1 VALHTALHPTSPARH
16 IPRHGIPPLNAMAG
30 RCVRLPTAGC
40 AARDFEHHKQV
51 RFATLRTA
59 EPYCGSCGRVP
70 PQMWAQSLRRCG
82 RSPGADVGA
91 RSRRRC
97 GRGPGADVGP
107 LASRCGEQPRR
118 FVCLKRHRMR
128 CWLQRVLSS
137 TRAWVR
143 YPWLPYRITSVST
156 VRVPSRQHCCGY
168 RECTQRTFDG
178 LNVPAS
184 LDRSAERGRARLHR
198 SQSPTCTAASPL
210 LGHSH
215 LAVQITIADPYNREL
230 GCTPPNSCP
239 FAISHMQVGA
249 HAPTQTLFAH
259 TSVHT
264 SACTRR
270 RTRAH
275 TGTHTDVRLIPSA
288 AWHVVVCTCPVTVR
302 PGCAVTCAAPQRRCG
317 TFGFTRPSCE
327 RARPGPL
334 SAVLCTA
341 ADPL

>member
-1 VALHTALHPTSPARH
+1 
-16 IPRHGIPPLNAMAG
+16 M
-30 RCVRLPTAGC
+30 
-40 AARDFEHHKQV
+40 
-51 RFATLRTA
+51 
-59 EPYCGSCGRVP
+59 
-70 PQMWAQSLRRCG
+70 
-82 RSPGADVGA
+82 
-91 RSRRRC
+91 
-97 GRGPGADVGP
+97 GP

-168 RECTQRTFDG
+168 RECAQRTFDG

-249 HAPTQTLFAH
+249 KPCPNANARTQARTQAHARAD
-259 TSVHT
+259 
-264 SACTRR
+264 A
-270 RTRAH
+270 RAH
-275 TGTHTDVRLIPSA
+275 TQAHTPTFALFLAQPGTLLCAHVLLLCDRA
-288 AWHVVVCTCPVTVR
+288 A
-302 PGCAVTCAAPQRRCG
+302 
-317 TFGFTRPSCE
+317 
-327 RARPGPL
+327 L
-334 SAVLCTA
+334 
-341 ADPL
+341 